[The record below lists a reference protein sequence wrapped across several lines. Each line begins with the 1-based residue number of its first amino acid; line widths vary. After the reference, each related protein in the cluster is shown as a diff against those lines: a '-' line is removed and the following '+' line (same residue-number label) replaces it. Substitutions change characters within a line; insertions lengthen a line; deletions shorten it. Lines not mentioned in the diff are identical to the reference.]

1 MGAGSEVLLEPEVMI
16 PAACG
21 RVRSSGG
28 RCFSEQSI
36 ACGVVTIAATKK
48 KKKIPLI
55 EQFTP

>member
-48 KKKIPLI
+48 KKKN
-55 EQFTP
+55 TTY